1 MFAGGFFRGRAI
13 RRVLGFFGALL
24 ALLAGLIGLI
34 ALSTLGIASLLGAGF
49 QLILVIGAFL
59 GAWWIH
65 NASKAILFPRTRL
78 STGGFVT
85 AAVGVLML
93 IMSRSTEGYLAIV
106 GGVLALVAT
115 IL

>member
-1 MFAGGFFRGRAI
+1 MFAGGFLRGRAI

-24 ALLAGLIGLI
+24 AFLAGLIGLI
-34 ALSTLGIASLLGAGF
+34 ALATPGITSLLGAGV

-85 AAVGVLML
+85 AAVGVLMIL
-93 IMSRSTEGYLAIV
+93 MARRTEGFLAVI
-106 GGVLALVAT
+106 GGVLALAAT